1 MRRLTTAVII
11 IVLAIIQ
18 FHLKAETEIDY
29 KSWKNLSDKSF
40 VDSLK
45 KYEGKN
51 YKLDDYEYRK
61 KTKEYKA
68 PFISEV
74 YPKNYLKK
82 GFNIEQHLKEYI
94 EYFKTLNLYGIDP
107 YRLYYNRIDLNK
119 IDTLKKEGLSIIKAY
134 NYIHLPHL
142 DADTNWEVFN
152 NSSLMIGVCKN
163 IVQIDGNTHHQEFEV
178 TEIIRDRYNF
188 YKIGDVLK
196 SSNHYTNEA
205 LIQFYKL
212 NGMDYK
218 HLLNRKKI
226 NIGDTCLLSYDRFIL
241 EKQLLSLPDNNEII
255 NPYSNVGFT
264 KIESGKYGSFKG
276 EELDLKLLIDKYKKF
291 DSIIDVSNFFEIE
304 FKGGK

>member
-134 NYIHLPHL
+134 NYIH
-142 DADTNWEVFN
+142 
-152 NSSLMIGVCKN
+152 
-163 IVQIDGNTHHQEFEV
+163 
-178 TEIIRDRYNF
+178 
-188 YKIGDVLK
+188 
-196 SSNHYTNEA
+196 
-205 LIQFYKL
+205 
-212 NGMDYK
+212 
-218 HLLNRKKI
+218 
-226 NIGDTCLLSYDRFIL
+226 
-241 EKQLLSLPDNNEII
+241 
-255 NPYSNVGFT
+255 
-264 KIESGKYGSFKG
+264 
-276 EELDLKLLIDKYKKF
+276 
-291 DSIIDVSNFFEIE
+291 
-304 FKGGK
+304 